1 MSKRKFDDSAP
12 ADSKE
17 SVPAPQRSKH
27 VILSKR
33 HYTTGTVIK
42 EVESKHE
49 WTHSG
54 PKCDHQCALL
64 PKGSV
69 IPLLVLEALQETPFS
84 EGDTTKT
91 ISSVQCVTA
100 DGMRTEL
107 RLTIPSEQHMAT
119 AKVRVCS
126 CTFLNTQLIS
136 AYCVNVTSSISFV
149 SNIVHAQPSTS
160 MLFA

>member
-1 MSKRKFDDSAP
+1 MSKRKLDDSAP

-17 SVPAPQRSKH
+17 SEPAPQRSKQ
-27 VILSKR
+27 R
-33 HYTTGTVIK
+33 HYTTGTVVK
-42 EVESKHE
+42 DVESKHA

-54 PKCDHQCALL
+54 PRCDHQCALL

-69 IPLLVLEALQETPFS
+69 IPLLVLEELQETPFS
-84 EGDTTKT
+84 GEADTTKM

-100 DGMRTEL
+100 DSVRTEL
-107 RLTIPSEQHMAT
+107 RLTIPSEDHMAT

-136 AYCVNVTSSISFV
+136 A
-149 SNIVHAQPSTS
+149 
-160 MLFA
+160 

>member
-1 MSKRKFDDSAP
+1 MSKRKSDDSAP

-17 SVPAPQRSKH
+17 SEPAPQRSKQ
-27 VILSKR
+27 R
-33 HYTTGTVIK
+33 HYTTGTIIK
-42 EVESKHE
+42 EVESAHE